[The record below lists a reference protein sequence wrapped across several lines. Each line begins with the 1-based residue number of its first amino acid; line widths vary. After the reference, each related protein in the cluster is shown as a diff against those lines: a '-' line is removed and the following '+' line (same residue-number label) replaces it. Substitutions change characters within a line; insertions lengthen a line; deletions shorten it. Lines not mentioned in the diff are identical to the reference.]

1 MLVCYLTRQ
10 CHFDRLEVAQMNV
23 LRRLGSGF
31 LCFLLLISLS
41 VFGMAFLINSTILDP
56 DFVVEQTDK
65 LDMTT
70 LSYDYADELLS
81 EELPQE
87 AEFLKE
93 AIYDVV
99 ADQEPWLK
107 EQFSIA
113 AYTSYDYFL
122 GKSDRFEINIPLDD
136 LKANVRDSLWQTLQ
150 DFLTHNTSSIPEDL
164 LMPYIDE
171 NYQEIVDVIPPQ
183 YLPQEMVG
191 LKGEQLR
198 TYIHQHYN
206 DFITTLQTAFIM
218 PGISSLILNQIQPY
232 FDHYYN
238 DFVDEFTG
246 TQSITEDDIPS
257 DVMENLRTA
266 RIGIG
271 YFRAGYYALMAF
283 MVLLVAGIILLNRTV
298 KDSSRALGIVFLIYG
313 VVEFAGVLFARYF
326 DIVKYVPELR
336 PSVESWLSDLIKDTL
351 LPLQWFSLG
360 ILILGVVL
368 IVIHI
373 IYKPRRVMEQEQE

>member
-1 MLVCYLTRQ
+1 
-10 CHFDRLEVAQMNV
+10 
-23 LRRLGSGF
+23 
-31 LCFLLLISLS
+31 
-41 VFGMAFLINSTILDP
+41 MAFLINSTILDP

-113 AYTSYDYFL
+113 VYASYDYFL

-150 DFLTHNTSSIPEDL
+150 YFLAHNTSSIPEDL

-232 FDHYYN
+232 FDLYYN
-238 DFVDEFTG
+238 DFVDEFPG
-246 TQSITEDDIPS
+246 TQFITEDDIPS
-257 DVMENLRTA
+257 DVMEILRTA

-336 PSVESWLSDLIKDTL
+336 PSVESWLSGLIKDTL
-351 LPLQWFSLG
+351 LPLQWFSLS
-360 ILILGVVL
+360 ILILGAVL
-368 IVIHI
+368 IVIYI
-373 IYKPRRVMEQEQE
+373 IYKPRKVIKQEQE